1 MMLSHGSMPVVL
13 LHDGTRLK
21 APKVQRGVG
30 HYHDYLN
37 HCINGTRGAL
47 DFVLRGTS
55 MQDAL
60 LLGNAAE
67 LVPGVELKWDAK
79 KRIISNSEEATKF
92 LYPQYREGWTLE
104 GLA

>member
-1 MMLSHGSMPVVL
+1 
-13 LHDGTRLK
+13 
-21 APKVQRGVG
+21 
-30 HYHDYLN
+30 
-37 HCINGTRGAL
+37 
-47 DFVLRGTS
+47 
-55 MQDAL
+55 MQDTL